1 MCLTGLK
8 LTARVYKRGCRA
20 WRPLQVIF
28 YKQGRI
34 MEDEAKCIHNHCD
47 SYHYSNGTCM
57 NIENKLK
64 HFEECE
70 SKGCDYEELP
80 MVQERDRSEGEN
92 V

>member
-1 MCLTGLK
+1 
-8 LTARVYKRGCRA
+8 
-20 WRPLQVIF
+20 
-28 YKQGRI
+28 
-34 MEDEAKCIHNHCD
+34 
-47 SYHYSNGTCM
+47 M